1 MKLPSQWFKNITSLC
16 KPRKLSA
23 NSPPPLIW
31 RWGFKRKFTKKNKII
46 KYSLQ
51 FFLSTQTKSAAYCR
65 NIMKSRECPEQLQ
78 VAQSASGYSS
88 SRSSSRNA
96 GRSETPVLRSGQGEN
111 FFFCLFFNFSF
122 SFSRSFDDQKEPCR
136 PLLRFGGWTLGGDTS
151 SWSAGAA
158 GAAALLRL
166 WCWNRKNKDIQKWNS
181 VSRYNLKAFAVE
193 INCALSGVRLYLWGL
208 WSVSWP
214 RLAPQSRNTKLW
226 WRTWNTNGKN
236 SVFSG
241 CHCCL

>member
-31 RWGFKRKFTKKNKII
+31 RRGFKRKFTKKKKK

-111 FFFCLFFNFSF
+111 FFLFVFQFFFQLFQKLRRLEKTLPPSPAVWRLNTRWWHLLVISWSCWSYRPAAPLMLKQKKQRHSEMKFCL
-122 SFSRSFDDQKEPCR
+122 K
-136 PLLRFGGWTLGGDTS
+136 
-151 SWSAGAA
+151 
-158 GAAALLRL
+158 
-166 WCWNRKNKDIQKWNS
+166 I
-181 VSRYNLKAFAVE
+181 
-193 INCALSGVRLYLWGL
+193 
-208 WSVSWP
+208 
-214 RLAPQSRNTKLW
+214 
-226 WRTWNTNGKN
+226 
-236 SVFSG
+236 
-241 CHCCL
+241 